1 MKKNSNRIEM
11 VIFITISVLIF
22 IPFLMSGMSTD
33 NKEEDY
39 IHTPRGGC
47 EIVDIPSH
55 RLSKDCN

>member
-33 NKEEDY
+33 KEEDY

-55 RLSKDCN
+55 TLSKDCN